1 MVRLVSL
8 FMYKEMPIMRA
19 LKETFAKVSKDVVHL
34 TQDFEHVNAKS
45 FKLKK
50 PFY

>member
-1 MVRLVSL
+1 MPVPLWRVWFL
-8 FMYKEMPIMRA
+8 FSFTRNEDI
-19 LKETFAKVSKDVVHL
+19 KDVVHL